1 MNNLKNLVLLIF
13 ISTILISCKQGSSDN
28 SSTKISIE
36 TKSTKITDSK
46 EFESYFLKF
55 FNLSDKN
62 TKTDLPYVNKFM
74 EDKKLLPFKD
84 LCGLLI
90 NDTIK
95 SDERVYNFWKK
106 RCEFNKAKEKLM
118 RKYQIDGDSIK
129 ILMQEAIKEGK
140 YNEKLK

>member
-1 MNNLKNLVLLIF
+1 MNILKSLVLLVF
-13 ISTILISCKQGSSDN
+13 ISAMLASCKQDSDTKSSKKN
-28 SSTKISIE
+28 GIE

-46 EFESYFLKF
+46 EFESYFLNF
-55 FNLSDKN
+55 FKLSDKN

-84 LCGLLI
+84 ICELLN

-95 SDERVYNFWKK
+95 SDERVFNFWKK
-106 RCEFNKAKEKLM
+106 RCEFSKAKDKLM
-118 RKYQIDGDSIK
+118 RKYHIDGDSIK
-129 ILMQEAIKEGK
+129 ILMQNAIKEGK